1 MRYQILVGACA
12 AAVLSLTMPTPAQAQ
27 TAFRTQQSDALKWE
41 LGYIGLNAIDAV
53 QTIHCLDRG
62 KCTEG
67 NPIFGRHP
75 STTKLILGKLGFGLL
90 HFAAFSHMNDR
101 NPKAAMRFAQVSC
114 FIQGGVVL
122 LNARIAF

>member
-1 MRYQILVGACA
+1 MFRRTLVIVGITSILVA
-12 AAVLSLTMPTPAQAQ
+12 APARADPSYRIEE
-27 TAFRTQQSDALKWE
+27 TRSAALKWE
-41 LGYIGLNAIDAV
+41 VGYLALSALDAAE
-53 QTIHCLDRG
+53 TIHCLDRG
-62 KCTEG
+62 TCKEG